1 MKYASTVK
9 AFAER
14 IAMAYPDARVK
25 MEEADKDLFRKGV
38 YFPSQFPAYLLWMM
52 RELQTFDD
60 ERKVGSWMGWVAKA
74 MDSTHCLD
82 LVTNQECRDLMR
94 SDKESPQWPKFLM
107 RIGDARWFLPI
118 WQAGP
123 AYDLG
128 WVKVEIAGDV
138 LESDGHIRPITAEEK
153 QQIREAAEE
162 HSSGK

>member
-25 MEEADKDLFRKGV
+25 MEEADKDLFRRGV
-38 YFPSQFPAYLLWMM
+38 YLPSQFPAYLLWMM

-94 SDKESPQWPKFLM
+94 SDKESPQ
-107 RIGDARWFLPI
+107 
-118 WQAGP
+118 
-123 AYDLG
+123 
-128 WVKVEIAGDV
+128 
-138 LESDGHIRPITAEEK
+138 S
-153 QQIREAAEE
+153 
-162 HSSGK
+162 HSVGK